1 MKKRKSIVF
10 VGCVL
15 FLFLLCC
22 AAAVFIR
29 RGGRKEDNGN
39 LALQRGVIARCDST
53 EREELSADKAIDGDD
68 QNPDSRWSSANN
80 WEDASHYIE
89 LEFPEEISVS
99 FVVLKWERRNML
111 SYALEGSADGTN
123 WEVIRSYETAPEE
136 NNQKI
141 ALDEPVRVRFLRV
154 STYAV
159 SQNEEDYSNF
169 YQNVSLYEFEV
180 YADKPA
186 AYRLEEPTVETR
198 QDGSRYLVIPQ
209 APKGYE
215 VRLTGADLEQ
225 VIGADGTVYD
235 TIQDKTVTVGFLVT
249 DTAGKEEPQEASFAI
264 EVPANREQEDDGNV
278 CPDVIPA
285 LAEWSGGS
293 GEFTVSAGTRV
304 IVDSGIDG
312 DLGKKPE
319 SAGGFDGKRDDVMQI
334 ATLFAEEYRNM
345 TQTSYAETAS
355 DAFPG
360 WQVCEGTLEDVRPGD
375 IYLSCAPE
383 GSGLGEEGYLC
394 DITDICVIR
403 AGTPTGLRWGT
414 VTILQIL
421 SGSVDTVPQGRIR
434 DYPLYEVRG
443 FGIDVARKAVSL
455 DMLYAMME
463 TMSWYKMN
471 DLAIHLNDNTI
482 LSTSGLTGSVEE
494 AMTADSAFRL
504 ESDIANDAGKKLTS
518 EEYFYSKKDF
528 AAFIE
533 DAKAYGVAVVPE
545 IDTPAHSLAIT
556 KLFPEYALTTGSET
570 VDQIDLHN
578 EQAKELVK
586 TIWNEALNGENAAFA
601 SAETVNIGMDEYYG
615 AGEEYRK
622 YAIELNDL
630 AQKAGKTVRLWG
642 SLSHIEGTLAPS
654 PDNLQMNLWSTVWAD
669 PMEMYKAGYSLINMQ
684 NNHLY
689 IIPGGGYDYLD
700 HKELYEIW
708 EPNRF
713 YADGVLEILP
723 SYSPQMLGAAYMI
736 WNDMS
741 GRLDIGISEYDL
753 YDRFRQPL
761 FVLSAKLW
769 GMGDNASEAVSYEAF
784 SRQSAQTEENRLAA
798 GEGSDGAQAVYDK
811 TVGIEPS
818 YEIRMKVYLEHQEG
832 SMQTEAQVLTK
843 SDSPYGKW
851 EFQAVQAGSGKVG
864 FSREGRDYTFDYS
877 LPYGEW
883 VELKIVGEIGRTSL
897 YVNDKPVDT
906 VGSGEAFEEYA
917 TFVFP
922 VQYVGEETGS
932 FRGQVEMERIR

>member
-1 MKKRKSIVF
+1 MKKRKSIVLA
-10 VGCVL
+10 GCML
-15 FLFLLCC
+15 LLLLLCG
-22 AAAVFIR
+22 AAFLFIR
-29 RGGRKEDNGN
+29 RGGKVDNGN
-39 LALQRGVIARCDST
+39 LALQRGVIASCDST

-111 SYALEGSADGTN
+111 SYALEGSLDGMN
-123 WEVIRSYETAPEE
+123 WEIIKSYETAPEE

-141 ALDEPVRVRFLRV
+141 LLDEPVQVRFLRV
-154 STYAV
+154 SIYAV

-186 AYRLEEPTVETR
+186 AYRLEEPAVETR
-198 QDGSRYLVIPQ
+198 QDGSRYLVIPR
-209 APKGYE
+209 APQGYE

-249 DTAGKEEPQEASFAI
+249 DRTGKEEPQEASFVL
-264 EVPANREQEDDGNV
+264 EVPANSSQETVGNE
-278 CPDVIPA
+278 CPAVIPA
-285 LAEWSGGS
+285 LAEWSGGN
-293 GEFTVSAGTRV
+293 GEFTVSADTRV
-304 IVDSGIDG
+304 IVDTEIDG
-312 DLGKKPE
+312 GSGENTE
-319 SAGGFDGKRDDVMQI
+319 SAGGFDGKRDDVMQT
-334 ATLFAEEYRNM
+334 ASLFAEEYRKM
-345 TQTSYAETAS
+345 TQTSYTETAS
-355 DAFPG
+355 DAFTG
-360 WQVCEGTLEDVRPGD
+360 WQICEGTLEDVRPGD
-375 IYLSCAPE
+375 IYLSRAPE

-394 DITDICVIR
+394 DITDTCVIK
-403 AGTPTGLRWGT
+403 AETPTGLRWGT

-421 SGSVDTVPQGRIR
+421 SESIDTVPQGKIR

-455 DMLYAMME
+455 DTLYAMLE

-471 DLAIHLNDNTI
+471 DLAIHLNDNAI

-504 ESDIANDAGKKLTS
+504 ESDIANDAGTKLTS

-545 IDTPAHSLAIT
+545 IDTPAHSLSIT
-556 KLFPEYALTTGSET
+556 KLFPEYALTAGSET

-586 TIWNEALNGENAAFA
+586 TIWNEALNGEDAAFA

-615 AGEEYRK
+615 TGEEYRK
-622 YAIELNDL
+622 YVVEMNEL
-630 AQKAGKTVRLWG
+630 AQKADKTVRLWG
-642 SLSHIEGTLAPS
+642 SLSHIEGTLAPP

-669 PMEMYKAGYSLINMQ
+669 PMDMYRAGYSLINMQ

-700 HKELYEIW
+700 GKELYETW

-713 YADGVLEILP
+713 YADGVLELLP

-741 GRLDIGISEYDL
+741 GKLDIGISEYDL

-761 FVLSAKLW
+761 AVLSVRLW

-784 SRQSAQTEENRLAA
+784 SRQAAQTEENRLAA
-798 GEGSDGAQAVYDK
+798 GGGLDGAQAVYDG

-818 YEIRMKVYLEHQEG
+818 YEIRMRVYLEHQEG
-832 SMQTEAQVLTK
+832 NMQVEEQILAK

-883 VELKIVGEIGRTSL
+883 VELKVVGEIGRTSL
-897 YVNDKPVDT
+897 YVNDKLVDT

-922 VQYVGEETGS
+922 VQYIGEATGS
-932 FRGQVEMERIR
+932 FRGQAKMERIR